1 MKEYKYTKY
10 FIYNVYLFNYFFQL
24 DQCNQLCTN
33 IENKYPDLIEDII
46 LIKSIMSWRQNKKT
60 EAIETLKKFVHQKE
74 QPSAKLKCT
83 LVAVKLLLI
92 QV

>member
-1 MKEYKYTKY
+1 
-10 FIYNVYLFNYFFQL
+10 
-24 DQCNQLCTN
+24 
-33 IENKYPDLIEDII
+33 
-46 LIKSIMSWRQNKKT
+46 MSWRQNKKT
-60 EAIETLKKFVHQKE
+60 EAIETLKKFVHQQE